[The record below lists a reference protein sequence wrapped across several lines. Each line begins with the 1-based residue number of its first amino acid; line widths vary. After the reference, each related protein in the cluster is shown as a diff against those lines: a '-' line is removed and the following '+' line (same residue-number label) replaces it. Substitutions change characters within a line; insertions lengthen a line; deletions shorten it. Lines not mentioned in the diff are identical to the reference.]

1 MYDSETPDIKEFIF
15 VVVINAVILY
25 TIYYFI

>member
-1 MYDSETPDIKEFIF
+1 MYDSKANIKEFIF
-15 VVVINAVILY
+15 VVVVNAVILY

>member
-15 VVVINAVILY
+15 AAVVSATIIY
-25 TIYYFI
+25 TICYFI